1 MRLAFHLEKEVYTA
15 GGPLLLDLQ
24 LEIGLGEFVAITG
37 PSGSGK
43 TTLLR
48 LLAGLERPE
57 RGVLNF
63 GGDKW
68 IDTDNRHFLRPQDRP
83 VGLVFQ
89 DYALFPNMTV
99 KQNLEY
105 ALGKGGT
112 RDILDELIE
121 ITDLQK
127 LVNRYPTKLSGG
139 QKQRV
144 ALARALVRKPSLLLL
159 DEPLSALDLDMRNRL
174 QGYIL
179 NLHQQYGLT
188 TIIVSHNKKEMIR
201 LANRAF
207 QLKGGQ
213 LQQINL
219 PKPKALNTEE
229 ATTLLGEVLN
239 IDSRSEPPM
248 ADILIG
254 DNILTLPIPVRMAPD
269 ISVGG
274 VVKLQFGASQTTL
287 IDTNANKKES

>member
-1 MRLAFHLEKEVYTA
+1 MKLTFHLEKEVYTA

-24 LEIGLGEFVAITG
+24 LEIGLGAFVAITG

-57 RGVLNF
+57 RGVLYF
-63 GGDKW
+63 GGDTW
-68 IDTDNRHFLRPQDRP
+68 VDTERRYYRRPQERP

-105 ALGKGGT
+105 ALDKGAPD
-112 RDILDELIE
+112 RILEELIE

-127 LVNRYPTKLSGG
+127 FVNRYPAMLSGG

-201 LANRAF
+201 LARHAF
-207 QLKGGQ
+207 QLKAGKLQ
-213 LQQINL
+213 LINL
-219 PKPKALNTEE
+219 PAPNVPGPEKAT
-229 ATTLLGEVLN
+229 ALLGEVLTIN
-239 IDSRSEPPM
+239 RQSEPPM
-248 ADILIG
+248 ANVLIG
-254 DNILTLPIPVRMAPD
+254 DNILTLPIPVEMASN
-269 ISVGG
+269 IQVGKA
-274 VVKLQFGASQTTL
+274 VMVRFSASQASL
-287 IDTNANKKES
+287 MDGHGDKGLF